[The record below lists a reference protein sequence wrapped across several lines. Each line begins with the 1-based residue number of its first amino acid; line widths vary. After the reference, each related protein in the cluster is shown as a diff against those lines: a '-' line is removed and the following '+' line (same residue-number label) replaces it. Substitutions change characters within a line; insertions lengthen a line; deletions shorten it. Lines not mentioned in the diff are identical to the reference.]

1 MPQQFLRDLR
11 VNARIVQYGSIF
23 VPQRVAVYVA
33 GPHSTPRFAAP
44 FLVLVGQ
51 PMRPAEPFPAFI
63 QSGFADRGSA
73 AYEIISGKMRA
84 ALCKDFAEW
93 HQKWYDAH
101 AFLCFRGRYYGP
113 IRIINNSFC
122 YRDCARVK
130 VDILPL
136 EGQGF
141 TAAHAGI

>member
-1 MPQQFLRDLR
+1 MPQQFLHDLR

-101 AFLCFRGRYYGP
+101 AFLCFRGRYYY
-113 IRIINNSFC
+113 S
-122 YRDCARVK
+122 AK
-130 VDILPL
+130 L
-136 EGQGF
+136 EI
-141 TAAHAGI
+141 TK

>member
-1 MPQQFLRDLR
+1 MGVYFKRGGKVGMPQQFLHDLR

-101 AFLCFRGRYYGP
+101 AFLCFRGRYYY
-113 IRIINNSFC
+113 S
-122 YRDCARVK
+122 AK
-130 VDILPL
+130 L
-136 EGQGF
+136 EI
-141 TAAHAGI
+141 TK

>member
-1 MPQQFLRDLR
+1 MGVYFKRGGKVGMPQQFLRDLR

-84 ALCKDFAEW
+84 ALCKDLRNGTKSGTMRTPFSVFVG
-93 HQKWYDAH
+93 DTT
-101 AFLCFRGRYYGP
+101 GR
-113 IRIINNSFC
+113 F
-122 YRDCARVK
+122 
-130 VDILPL
+130 
-136 EGQGF
+136 E
-141 TAAHAGI
+141 